1 MTQQEFYNRTGVL
14 PDADEWWTIH
24 DNYMAFNGDKNQFCR
39 AWKRANLARV
49 RHEKQARIEAEQI
62 EVAKRY
68 AMKLWERLHRI
79 VCSNGGSTLRIA
91 EVATSRQMEA
101 LKTLGINT
109 EHFCA
114 DPEGTAL
121 CSSVYYTLTDCMAKW

>member
-1 MTQQEFYNRTGVL
+1 MTQQEFFVRTGVQ
-14 PDADEWWTIH
+14 PTAEEWWNIH
-24 DNYMAFNGDKNQFCR
+24 DNYISFNGDKNQFCR

-49 RHEKQARIEAEQI
+49 KHDKQARIEAAKI

-79 VCSNGGSTLRIA
+79 TRGGSTLRIA
-91 EVATSRQMEA
+91 EVATPRQMKA
-101 LKTLGINT
+101 MKTLGIDT
-109 EHFCA
+109 RRFCA

-121 CSSVYYTLTDCMAKW
+121 CDSVYYKLNWEMEKW

>member
-1 MTQQEFYNRTGVL
+1 MTQQEFYNRTGVQ
-14 PDADEWWTIH
+14 PTADEWWGIH
-24 DNYMAFNGDKNQFCR
+24 DNYLSFNGDKGQFCR

-49 RHEKQARIEAEQI
+49 KHEKQARIEAARI

-79 VCSNGGSTLRIA
+79 IRGGSTLRIS
-91 EVATSRQMEA
+91 EVATPRQMEA
-101 LKTLGINT
+101 MKTLGIDT
-109 EHFCA
+109 RRFCA

-121 CSSVYYTLTDCMAKW
+121 CSSVYYKLNWEMEKW